1 MSMLGNNYPEYSCDW
16 GNGSKCVFYDGTE
29 ILTGAPKGVGS
40 FLTAYSPCTLY
51 IESAFESYDNEL
63 YNSTLKLA
71 DSLGSRILTIS
82 SRKTDRLR
90 REKEQAGLLP
100 PDSKSDE
107 VDATL
112 IWEIAHSGY
121 HLKVPKPR
129 KINRTS
135 RLEKANND
143 RRAYGYTNAN
153 PSWAE
158 ARQYLP
164 GYSSLEPWLKDVL
177 GDGKKYAEG
186 FVTPIIQA
194 ALQVTEVGGNRDNF
208 DRLLGTYAHGFPSY
222 QRAAIFN
229 KANGRVASLVRRDVK
244 SGLDEK
250 ESVSKRLRQVRSATR
265 IIFYWVTSKYLDI
278 TGPLMGNTD
287 PGI

>member
-1 MSMLGNNYPEYSCDW
+1 MLGKSDPSMGNSYPEYSCDW

-40 FLTAYSPCTLY
+40 FLTAYSPCILY

-63 YNSTLKLA
+63 YNSTLELA
-71 DSLGSRILTIS
+71 ARLGSRIWTIS

-90 REKEQAGLLP
+90 REKGLE
-100 PDSKSDE
+100 KSDE
-107 VDATL
+107 TDAIL

-121 HLKVPKPR
+121 HLKVPRPR
-129 KINRTS
+129 QINRTS
-135 RLEKANND
+135 RLAKANND
-143 RRAYGYTNAN
+143 RRAFGYTNAN

-158 ARQYLP
+158 AKQYLP
-164 GYSSLEPWLKDVL
+164 DYSSLDSWLKDVL

-186 FVTPIIQA
+186 FVTPVIQA
-194 ALQVTEVGGNRDNF
+194 ALQVLEEGGNRNNF

-229 KANGRVASLVRRDVK
+229 KANGRVASLVRRDIK

-250 ESVSKRLRQVRSATR
+250 ESLNVRLRQVRRATR
-265 IIFYWVTSKYLDI
+265 IIYYWASSKYLGNKNPE
-278 TGPLMGNTD
+278 TGKHH
-287 PGI
+287 PGT